1 MIDKINEMGDI
12 KPYVKLGFF
21 DHRKIEEIFTNQ
33 KVKIADALNPK
44 KQGVGLVNL
53 LVSVFEKVVP
63 KPK

>member
-1 MIDKINEMGDI
+1 MGDI

-21 DHRKIEEIFTNQ
+21 DYRKIEELFTNQ
-33 KVKIADALNPK
+33 KNKIADALNPK

-53 LVSVFEKVVP
+53 LVDVFEKVVP